1 MKVEELIKKVRGD
14 VEKLMEREDDLFFH
28 TYAYLKRY
36 VRRRWAEMIKMEA
49 IATVL
54 ALHLNGLPITVR
66 TFSEIYFGRADK
78 VTESRARFYL
88 DRLAGYRIILPSE
101 VVKMQTYQRSW
112 KLNPMFLFYLERP
125 LKSIREIG
133 AKSQDQS
140 R

>member
-1 MKVEELIKKVRGD
+1 MRVEELIEKVRGD
-14 VEKLMEREDDLFFH
+14 VEKLMKHKDDLFFH
-28 TYAYLKRY
+28 TYAYLKKY
-36 VRRRWAEMIKMEA
+36 VRKWWAKMMKMET
-49 IATVL
+49 IAVVL

-66 TFSEIYFGRADK
+66 TFSEIYFGKTDK
-78 VTESRARFYL
+78 EAEDIARQYL
-88 DRLAGYRIILPSE
+88 NKLAGYRIILPSE

-125 LKSIREIG
+125 LKSIREVG